1 MPIVAG
7 QGMGEYCV
15 DIVMCIDA
23 TGSMAPIIN
32 EVKDNAMSFYQQ
44 FIDSMEENDKDVA
57 ELRIKVTV
65 IVALIIKTSGGGLDA
80 IWQSTKSVVER
91 MLYTSP
97 LCLPET
103 CGRSFH
109 SVRLPLWNNCLLMRK

>member
-1 MPIVAG
+1 MPIVVG

-32 EVKDNAMSFYQQ
+32 EVKDNAMSFYQR

-57 ELRIKVTV
+57 ELRIKCYRFPRLYLRFRADGGVVFLYVTR
-65 IVALIIKTSGGGLDA
+65 T
-80 IWQSTKSVVER
+80 ER
-91 MLYTSP
+91 CFQK
-97 LCLPET
+97 LCEQY
-103 CGRSFH
+103 
-109 SVRLPLWNNCLLMRK
+109 